1 MKGTTNKKWP
11 VVVLGVWIA
20 IVVGLSTLP
29 LGSSNLSGFWPGVR
43 WDYGVHA
50 ILYSVLAFLIAWNMV
65 VKYSFAKLRI
75 VYITIFISAVFGFLM
90 EIIQLYV
97 SVLGRSFEWN
107 DALFNFAGAAMG
119 AFLFLFI
126 FKNK

>member
-1 MKGTTNKKWP
+1 MRGTTNKKLP
-11 VVVLGVWIA
+11 TVVLGVWMT

-29 LGSSNLSGFWPGVR
+29 LGSSNLNSFWPGVR
-43 WDYGVHA
+43 WDYGIHA
-50 ILYSVLAFLIAWNMV
+50 ILYFVLAFLIAWNLV
-65 VKYSFAKLRI
+65 VNSSFTKLRI
-75 VYITIFISAVFGFLM
+75 VYITIFISTAFGFLM